1 MPKISLESNCIQ
13 IELTA
18 AEASRY
24 GFALNQ
30 CQCLRKKRNSDGG
43 LLLELSSIDLT
54 KQSESSEVAVL
65 IPHVAISPGS
75 SVSPEP
81 SIPKQDASPSS
92 SMSASPTMDSTQH
105 YSGVSGYH
113 PHKGTFLGPPEEIG
127 VAPII
132 SSLGEPSSSLPK
144 ESKSPAVIPRR
155 SPVPGVSP
163 R

>member
-1 MPKISLESNCIQ
+1 MPKISLEPNSIQ

-18 AEASRY
+18 GEASRY

-54 KQSESSEVAVL
+54 KQSECSEVVAL
-65 IPHVAISPGS
+65 IPQFAISP
-75 SVSPEP
+75 VSCGCPEP
-81 SIPKQDASPSS
+81 STLRPADSPSS
-92 SMSASPTMDSTQH
+92 SMSASQPPDSTQH
-105 YSGVSGYH
+105 FSGVSGYH
-113 PHKGTFLGPPEEIG
+113 PHKSTFLGPPEETG

-132 SSLGEPSSSLPK
+132 SSPGEPNNSSPTEPK
-144 ESKSPAVIPRR
+144 NPADIRRR
-155 SPVPGVSP
+155 SPLHEASG